1 MLKKSFR
8 RDIISLKA
16 LYNAFR
22 ASESFCTTEEELN
35 AYAAFSALLD
45 TLCVKYGKSR
55 RQIAAALNA

>member
-16 LYNAFR
+16 LYTVFR
-22 ASESFCTTEEELN
+22 ASESFCATEEELN
-35 AYAAFSALLD
+35 AYAAFDAYLEK
-45 TLCVKYGKSR
+45 LCEKYGKTR